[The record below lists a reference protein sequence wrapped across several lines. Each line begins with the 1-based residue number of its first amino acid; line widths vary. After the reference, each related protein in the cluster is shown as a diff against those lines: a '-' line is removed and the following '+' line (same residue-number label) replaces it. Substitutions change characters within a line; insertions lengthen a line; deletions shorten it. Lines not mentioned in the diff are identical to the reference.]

1 MRDRLL
7 VLTALA
13 ASVTAALLSAPTWAA
28 SVTATQLPGLGRVV
42 SGQVA
47 VGHLSAGSMD
57 LTLSGPAVIDWGK
70 GAARGDINPG
80 GVAGFNIGSAARVNF
95 GGSAGAAVLNIDS
108 SGNPSQILGAL
119 GAHGVDVFVANANGI
134 IVGARAQILSDRTVG
149 LIGNHLL
156 PGATTGF
163 NGSSDSIVRDGSGG
177 DVTVLAGASFAGGGR
192 VLIAGGGNVNVDL
205 GAFAGPVELAA
216 GRAVSRG
223 GTDNAAATL
232 SVSGQQRGR
241 IDGFSSAGSATN
253 LGVLSLA
260 GAQVDGR
267 LVNEGTLA
275 LADGVAIRG
284 KLENRNTL
292 QTDGNVAVGALNNKG
307 LLTTRGVLTSRGWVI
322 NSGRIESPTAA
333 GALRSFGQ
341 FTNSGQIQGVSYIDV
356 SRGSLVNNG
365 AIALVDADD
374 AQGSPGA
381 VLVRGGD
388 LVNTGSITSAV
399 GAGGKPLYAD
409 LIAQVTNG
417 SIRNASH
424 GLLAGFGQIATGS
437 DTQSPNFRAGGDYS
451 ISNAGT
457 IRGNFTLDANFSARL
472 QDNTSTGSFSNTGV
486 LDLRAP
492 YAGADRSLWINAQ
505 DNVTLG
511 GRVWA
516 GGKALSETNALDGV
530 LIGASAGRLSI
541 DAPLVFHADGSNS
554 GTAYLTG
561 QQVRV
566 AADVIGVGKGSAIYL
581 TTGRTATGGSDYTLA
596 PGAQLKAGAV
606 YVSSR

>member
-28 SVTATQLPGLGRVV
+28 TLATTQLPGQGRVV
-42 SGQVA
+42 SGQVS

-57 LTLSGPAVIDWGK
+57 LTLNGPAVIDWGK
-70 GAARGDINPG
+70 GTARGDINAG
-80 GVAGFNIGSAARVNF
+80 GAAGFNIGSAAGVNF
-95 GGSAGAAVLNIDS
+95 GGAAGAAVLNIDS

-134 IVGARAQILSDRTVG
+134 IVGAKAQILSDRTVG
-149 LIGNHLL
+149 LIGNRLL

-163 NGSSDSIVRDGSGG
+163 NGSSDSVVRDGSGG
-177 DVTVLAGASFAGGGR
+177 DVTVLAGASFGGGGK

-205 GAFAGPVELAA
+205 GAFAGPLELAA

-223 GTDNAAATL
+223 GTDNASATL

-241 IDGFSSAGSATN
+241 VDGFSSAGSATN

-267 LVNEGTLA
+267 LVNEGTLT
-275 LADGVAIRG
+275 LADGLAIRG

-292 QTDGNVAVGALNNKG
+292 TADGNVTVGALNNKG
-307 LLTTRGVLTSRGWVI
+307 LLTTQGVLTSRGWVI
-322 NSGRIESPTAA
+322 NSGRIDSPTAA

-341 FTNSGQIQGVSYIDV
+341 FTNSGKIQGVSYLDV
-356 SRGSLVNNG
+356 SRGSLVNDG
-365 AIALVDADD
+365 SIALVDAQDT
-374 AQGSPGA
+374 QGSPGA

-388 LVNTGSITSAV
+388 LVNGGSITSTV
-399 GAGGKPLYAD
+399 GANGKPLYAD

-417 SIRNASH
+417 SIRNR
-424 GLLAGFGQIATGS
+424 GLLAGFGQVATGS
-437 DTQSPNFRAGGDYS
+437 DTQSPNFRADGDYS

-472 QDNTSTGSFSNTGV
+472 EDNTSTGSFSNTGV

-492 YAGADRSLWINAQ
+492 YAGADRSLWINAH

-516 GGKALSETNALDGV
+516 GGKALSQTNALDGV
-530 LIGASAGRLSI
+530 LIGASAGRLTI
-541 DAPLVFHADGSNS
+541 GTPLVFLADGSNS
-554 GTAYLTG
+554 GTAYLSG

-566 AADVIGVGKGSAIYL
+566 AADVIGVGKASAIYL
-581 TTGRTATGGSDYTLA
+581 TTGRTSSGGSDYTVA